1 MITSHSYIHIPG
13 PCQGQSQGSW
23 QSSPSRA
30 APRLLII
37 FSRLNHIFIITYVYA
52 MHKKRH
58 ISQEHFGEKQLGY
71 IPYIQR
77 HRAVHIGFLCLI
89 YFAGRNLKVFG
100 IGGFLWT
107 NFKPPG
113 LLRKV
118 QPSFDMPQ
126 HTHNIASALDM
137 QREKKKKIALCIM
150 SHSLLKIISGDSA

>member
-1 MITSHSYIHIPG
+1 MITSHSCIHIPG
-13 PCQGQSQGSW
+13 LCQGQSQGSW

-30 APRLLII
+30 ALRLLII

-77 HRAVHIGFLCLI
+77 HRGVHIGFLCLI

-137 QREKKKKIALCIM
+137 QREKKKNSTLHHESFLIKNN
-150 SHSLLKIISGDSA
+150 